1 MSCTTHGIR
10 FFESFTRA
18 LIFGRRIYRGYNE
31 TYNPIKENPMLFN
44 IFVVLAILAV
54 IRPAFKTVIAVVK
67 SVVEY
72 RAKRVEINRLAAL
85 YDIRMANKK

>member
-1 MSCTTHGIR
+1 
-10 FFESFTRA
+10 
-18 LIFGRRIYRGYNE
+18 
-31 TYNPIKENPMLFN
+31 MLFN